1 MPGEPIDGL
10 KDIIMRGILREL
22 QISTTK
28 SYYLSADTV
37 A

>member
-1 MPGEPIDGL
+1 MPGEPTDGL
-10 KDIIMRGILREL
+10 KDIIMREILQEL

-28 SYYLSADTV
+28 AYYLSADTV